1 MLIFFFFHIT
11 YDACWGLKLRM
22 WWHGDYIWTVNL
34 VKISRQLCERI
45 VHWEISD
52 FPWRSIWKIK
62 VLSTE
67 CVFFFFFEWE
77 VVCIGFWLLIILQ
90 KMGRGTIFVRVQLNL
105 SITCCF
111 TAGAIRKLEHFRPWG
126 CWVECLDLWRFL

>member
-1 MLIFFFFHIT
+1 MR
-11 YDACWGLKLRM
+11 K

-67 CVFFFFFEWE
+67 CLFFFFWMRGGLHRILAVNNPTEKGTWYYLCEGAAESFNHLLFHCWSHSE
-77 VVCIGFWLLIILQ
+77 VGALQALGMLSWMLGFVEVSVGRKKELLSNA
-90 KMGRGTIFVRVQLNL
+90 KKPGVQ
-105 SITCCF
+105 
-111 TAGAIRKLEHFRPWG
+111 
-126 CWVECLDLWRFL
+126 